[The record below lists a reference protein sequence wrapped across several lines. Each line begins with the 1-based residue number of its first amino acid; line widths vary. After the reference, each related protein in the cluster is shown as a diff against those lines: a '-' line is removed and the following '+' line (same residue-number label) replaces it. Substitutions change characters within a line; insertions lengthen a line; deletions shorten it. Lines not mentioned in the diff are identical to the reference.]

1 MRDIKSKGQFVQ
13 ISVTMRVGIREGLDS
28 LGEEIKAKTGV
39 DANRSK
45 LLGMLANL
53 AIGARDRIDYSN
65 IQDDVTLQREL
76 FLALVRFGAEHEP

>member
-53 AIGARDRIDYSN
+53 AIGARDSIDYSN

-76 FLALVRFGAEHEP
+76 LLALVRFGAEHEP